1 MSDNPADKPPE
12 GETSMQKALRL
23 KKAAQAS
30 QARPGAKL
38 PNERAAAHASS
49 SKSKPWMKR

>member
-12 GETSMQKALRL
+12 AETPMQKALRL

-38 PNERAAAHASS
+38 PNERAAAHVSS